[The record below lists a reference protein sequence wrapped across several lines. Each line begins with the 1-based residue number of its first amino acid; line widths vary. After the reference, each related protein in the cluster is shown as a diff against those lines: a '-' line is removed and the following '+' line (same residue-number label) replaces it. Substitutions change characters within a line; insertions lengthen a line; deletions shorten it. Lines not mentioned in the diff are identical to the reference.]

1 LSARRAV
8 IEHLK
13 RIIGSSEKWIA
24 LNAAPPKKVV
34 TACGSFIG
42 KEGVAQAEAAARFKV
57 NQARTHL
64 QNNVV
69 WVNIVLN
76 FTILF

>member
-1 LSARRAV
+1 MPSRAKSHFDGLRESLV
-8 IEHLK
+8 
-13 RIIGSSEKWIA
+13 
-24 LNAAPPKKVV
+24 
-34 TACGSFIG
+34 
-42 KEGVAQAEAAARFKV
+42 KEGVAQAGAAARFKV